1 MKLNNHFD
9 IMIANKK
16 NIEGYIIIAELLAKT
31 KNNKNEHLSKYQ
43 QFIKDN
49 YYKIR
54 KQYPVLSNK
63 ETYLFLA
70 EEWNNII

>member
-1 MKLNNHFD
+1 MVMKND
-9 IMIANKK
+9 I
-16 NIEGYIIIAELLAKT
+16 EECVVIAELLAKT
-31 KNNKNEHLSKYQ
+31 KNNKNEHLFKYK

-70 EEWNNII
+70 EEWNRQQVI